1 MKEKGQHYLGIDA
14 GAQSIKM
21 VFQNGDRQHRIR
33 KEHKGEPMQA
43 FQQMVRED
51 GLERHLS
58 SAVAAGKYAGLL
70 SSKSSIPLVS
80 PVSVLSDSMKKPG
93 LSGIRYLVDIGSSA
107 LSLIEVRNGTLYR
120 YETNSLC
127 AAGTGA
133 FLDQQ
138 MGRLNL
144 TYQSVEEMPIVEEPP
159 SIASRCSVFAKS
171 DLIHRQ
177 QAGYSIPQ
185 LWNGLVKGLA
195 HAAFSA
201 LFRGVNIDSDVL
213 IIGGL
218 ANNKVFLHFFQS
230 LLDGYKLVVP
240 PNPDYFLSEALC
252 NSFSRATYE
261 NNGNNNKKK
270 PQLFEKPLRFLNRKR
285 QTHKHYIDDFDNEV
299 DVCHTPQG
307 KTMEGYVGVDI
318 GSTSTKLA
326 VLDKSGRLVLG
337 LYTRTGGMPIQAFQ
351 RLLKGLDSFYAGH
364 SVELKIC
371 GLGTTGSGR
380 KLTGAFAGADLI
392 KNEITAHLKGAIKEF
407 PGVKTIFEIGGQDSK
422 YINVDN
428 GWMKDANMNYVC
440 AAGTGSFVEEQAKNL
455 GIGLDEISTVCKN
468 ALPPYANHRC
478 TVFMEQDASQLLAK
492 GLSKS
497 QVMASIIYAVCKNYL
512 HRVVQQ
518 RPVEEPILFLGATA
532 KNDGLV
538 EAFEHVLNKQVH
550 TSPFSHLMG
559 AIGMAELVR
568 EKNPPSSNFKG
579 NHIKDLPLRLSET
592 ACKRCTNECTISRLY
607 TGQQKEIIAAWGYK
621 CGREDNEEAYEQHKN
636 LDAFKYFNE
645 NINNSLIPDQARG
658 IVYFPKVLH
667 YYSYNFFWQQF
678 FHALGIALKHVS
690 GDKHSLQHH
699 TGKYTLTDYCYPAK
713 VATGRTIQ
721 VLKNGVAPLFLPYH
735 ISDTHNPKTSRS
747 YFCPLSQA
755 FPSIMKSTL
764 RIHAMDPDVLLTPV
778 IDYSKDVEWNV
789 SALMPVLGKRFHL
802 TKKQIRAAWKSAVKE
817 QGENEKK
824 NQAYSSKQISYGV
837 KPEKPVFVLLG
848 RSYNLFDEL
857 LNLDLPRT
865 ISRYGYDVVPV
876 DLLPVSREDLTEGY
890 QDMYWSYGQKIIVAA
905 QYIVK
910 HPALY
915 PVMLSNFN
923 CGPDSFLLGV
933 FEKEMKDKPSLILE
947 FDEHGGDGGYITR
960 LEAFFDRVESHFQG
974 THARPVAENT
984 RPGSMIARSMANAK
998 VYIPPMHPVASRMMS
1013 AALRAY
1019 DIDSV
1024 ALKKEDETT
1033 YAIGNACVR
1042 GSECMPAASTIG
1054 AFLYQLQQEEQ
1065 QGTLNGNPALFMPC
1079 TDGPCRF
1086 GQYARLHEKILQ
1098 STYPDATI
1106 ISPNSDDHYGDISG
1120 PMRIHILKALILS
1133 DVLDK
1138 LTHKIRPYEHDKG
1151 LTDRIINGYTD
1162 LLEVSLEKK
1171 APVTSLLKQLYSD
1184 LVMIKKE
1191 TKPKPLV
1198 GVVGEIYVRNSP
1210 FANAHLVHTI
1220 EACGGEAW
1228 VAPIMEWL
1236 HYTTRYEESFTLL
1249 SFFRSVIQ
1257 NRIVSYLENRYM
1269 GIFRELLR
1277 SRREPS
1283 INTIRRSGKI
1293 LIPDSIEGETIL
1305 TVGRAIE
1312 FMKRGTDLVVNVS
1325 PFGCMPGSISASL
1338 LKDVSLQYGVPAV
1351 SLFYDGEASFA
1362 GILEAYIQRSKKN
1375 KTSL

>member
-1 MKEKGQHYLGIDA
+1 MKEKGQHRLGIDA

-21 VFQNGDRQHRIR
+21 VFQNGGSQHRWR

-43 FQQMVRED
+43 FEQMVREE
-51 GLERHLS
+51 GLEKHLS
-58 SAVAAGKYAGLL
+58 SAVAAGKYARLL

-80 PVSVLSDSMKKPG
+80 PVSVLSGSLKKPG
-93 LSGIRYLVDIGSSA
+93 LSEIRYLVDIGSSA
-107 LSLIEVRNGTLYR
+107 LSLLEVRNGTLYR

-144 TYQSVEEMPIVEEPP
+144 TYQSVEEIPIIKVPP

-195 HAAFSA
+195 HAAFST
-201 LFRGVNIDSDVL
+201 LFRGVNVDSDVL

-218 ANNKVFLHFFQS
+218 ANNKVFLHFFES

-240 PNPDYFLSEALC
+240 PNPDFFLSEALC
-252 NSFSRATYE
+252 STYSRASCK
-261 NNGNNNKKK
+261 NNGDDNKNTS
-270 PQLFEKPLRFLNRKR
+270 QLFETPLRFLNRKQ
-285 QTHKHYIDDFDNEV
+285 QTHRHYVDGFNNEV
-299 DVCHTPQG
+299 DVCHIPEGTI
-307 KTMEGYVGVDI
+307 MEGYVGVDI

-326 VLDKSGRLVLG
+326 VLDKSGRLVMG
-337 LYTRTGGMPIQAFQ
+337 LYTRTDGMPIQAFQ

-364 SVELKIC
+364 SAELKIC

-422 YINVDN
+422 YIAVED

-440 AAGTGSFVEEQAKNL
+440 AAGTGSFLEEQAKNL
-455 GIGLDEISTVCKN
+455 GIGLDEISTICKN

-492 GLSKS
+492 GLNKS

-512 HRVVQQ
+512 HRVVQH
-518 RPVEEPILFLGATA
+518 RPVKEPILFLGATA

-538 EAFEHVLNKQVH
+538 EAFEHILEKQVH

-568 EKNPPSSNFKG
+568 EKNPQSSGFKG
-579 NHIKDLPLRLSET
+579 FDIKDLPLKLSES
-592 ACKRCTNECTISRLY
+592 ACKRCTNECTISRLA
-607 TGQQKEIIAAWGYK
+607 TGEQKEVIAAWGYQ
-621 CGREDNEEAYEQHKN
+621 CGREENEERLPQKSN
-636 LDAFKYFNE
+636 MDAVKYINK
-645 NINNSLIPDQARG
+645 NINNTLIPARPG
-658 IVYFPKVLH
+658 GVVYVPKVLH
-667 YYSYNFFWQQF
+667 YYSYNVFWQQF
-678 FHALGIALKHVS
+678 FHALGIALKPVS
-690 GDKHSLQHH
+690 GDKHSLQHL
-699 TGKYTLTDYCYPAK
+699 TGKYTLTEYCYPAK

-721 VLKNGVAPLFLPYH
+721 VLKNGMTPLFLPYH

-764 RIHAMDPDVLLTPV
+764 RIHAMETDVLLTPV
-778 IDYSKDVEWNV
+778 IDYAKDDERNV
-789 SALMPVLGKRFHL
+789 SELMRALGKRFHL
-802 TKKQIRAAWKSAVKE
+802 TKKQIRAAWKSALKA
-817 QGENEKK
+817 QSENEKN
-824 NQAYSSKQISYGV
+824 NQTYANKLTSSGE

-848 RSYNLFDEL
+848 RSYNLLDEL
-857 LNLDLPRT
+857 LNLDLPGT
-865 ISRYGYDVVPV
+865 ISRYGYEVVPM
-876 DLLPVSREDLTEGY
+876 DLLPVQREDLEEGY
-890 QDMYWSYGQKIIVAA
+890 QDMYWSYGQKIVVAA
-905 QYIVK
+905 QYILR
-910 HPALY
+910 HPAMY

-947 FDEHGGDGGYITR
+947 LDEHGGDGGYVTR
-960 LEAFFDRVESHFQG
+960 LEAFFDRVESHFNRTNG
-974 THARPVAENT
+974 APPKET
-984 RPGSMIARSMANAK
+984 RLTTSLISRSMANAK

-1019 DIDSV
+1019 GINSV

-1033 YAIGNACVR
+1033 YAMGNACVR

-1054 AFLYQLQQEEQ
+1054 AFLYQLRQEEQ
-1065 QGTLNGNPALFMPC
+1065 QGTLNGSPALFMPC
-1079 TDGPCRF
+1079 ADGPCRF
-1086 GQYARLHEKILQ
+1086 GQYARLHERILQ
-1098 STYPDATI
+1098 SAYPDATI
-1106 ISPNSDDHYGDISG
+1106 ISPNSDDHYGDITG
-1120 PMRIHILKALILS
+1120 PMRIHILKALIIS
-1133 DVLDK
+1133 DTIDK
-1138 LTHKIRPYEHDKG
+1138 LTHRIRPYEHEKG
-1151 LTDRIINGYTD
+1151 LTDNIINGTID
-1162 LLEVSLEKK
+1162 LIEDALEKRVS
-1171 APVTSLLKQLYSD
+1171 VTSLLKQMYVD
-1184 LVMIKKE
+1184 LVGIKKVA
-1191 TKPKPLV
+1191 KPKPLV

-1210 FANAHLVHTI
+1210 FSNAYLVRTI

-1236 HYTTRYEESFTLL
+1236 HYTTRYEDVRTLKGYFK
-1249 SFFRSVIQ
+1249 SAIQ
-1257 NRIVSYLENRYM
+1257 NRVVAYMENRYM
-1269 GIFRELLR
+1269 GIFRDLLNM
-1277 SRREPS
+1277 RREPS
-1283 INTIRRSGKI
+1283 INRIRRSGKR
-1293 LIPDSIEGETIL
+1293 LIPDSIEGESIL

-1312 FMKRGTDLVVNVS
+1312 FMKQGTDLVVNVS
-1325 PFGCMPGSISASL
+1325 PFGCMPGSISASVL
-1338 LKDVSLQYGVPAV
+1338 RDVSLQYGVPAV
-1351 SLFYDGEASFA
+1351 SLFYDGEAGFE
-1362 GILEAYIQRSKKN
+1362 GILEAYIQRSKK
-1375 KTSL
+1375 